1 MPKKYRFNRNQL
13 AAYIDAFA
21 GNSGEPVAIRD
32 IAHGANT
39 HIPQRVVS
47 LPVGS
52 PFAQDLAAHEALHI
66 TSTSPT
72 AARYLDEGTMMILNS
87 LEDGRMERRSFH
99 KKRGLRVQFQ
109 RNLVD
114 QTIPQVQAEAWIIQ
128 AIKSLYLEVA
138 GYEYD
143 SQILKPRAREL
154 AKKFRESGLRDAA
167 RAAKTTEE
175 LLPIVERVFP
185 LFDEVADQIAS
196 RGRKAKAEPKPQIS
210 QEGAGKGSPN
220 PRTGVQEPRSGAQS
234 QGVGSDGS
242 QPQNASPSA
251 SNQNGQNQGSVQGA
265 ASGGNPSTPEIKE
278 TESSTYDADERR
290 HEGEAM
296 QRMGGETQVSDPRR
310 EINNDGKN
318 DKVVGGATSDSIRRR
333 ARSLAKKLDALK
345 PEATL
350 WSDNVEQSTYFAPQ
364 TNVTATPLAATSPIN
379 KVDWDLKSGADEYGR
394 VKVSIG
400 SGKVGYDGKSVNVVA
415 VERSEYYHSGDFLE
429 KDKAGAANMV
439 AQVGGYANAL
449 AMQMRTFSQTN
460 AGRKHRQ
467 FARSGK
473 LDTRRASQGSLGKLD
488 IFREPHTGRN
498 GGSAFVLSVDLSGS
512 MTEGAAHTS
521 YLKDFAEEVN
531 KHEASVFRLAQDWI
545 NNGHK
550 DKLDLVAA
558 RREMYGRRGII
569 PPLYYALQSAALM
582 SSALSRSAIAHEVH
596 TFSDWRVG
604 IAKRFNDPLTHE
616 TLANMWLWG
625 GGGTPAAEGLAL
637 AWERLKGVD
646 AKKRVVIQFT
656 DGAVAENVK
665 DLIADIKREG
675 GIVIGVGIGTY
686 GADEDN
692 RRMYPEFIDC
702 KDPSELPTK
711 MATLLRK
718 LTLRGIIG
726 E

>member
-72 AARYLDEGTMMILNS
+72 AARHLDEGTMMILNS
-87 LEDGRMERRSFH
+87 LEDGRMERKSFH

-196 RGRKAKAEPKPQIS
+196 RGRKAKAEAKPQIAP
-210 QEGAGKGSPN
+210 EGAGQGMPN
-220 PRTGVQEPRSGAQS
+220 PRTGGQEPRSGAQS

-242 QPQNASPSA
+242 QPQNAAPSA
-251 SNQNGQNQGSVQGA
+251 SNQNGGSVSGA
-265 ASGGNPSTPEIKE
+265 ASGGNPTSQQVHE
-278 TESSTYDADERR
+278 TESTTYDADERR
-290 HEGEAM
+290 HEMEAN
-296 QRMGGETQVSDPRR
+296 QRMGGETQVSDSRR
-310 EINNDGKN
+310 DINTDGKN

-333 ARSLAKKLDALK
+333 ARSLAKKLDSLK

-350 WSDNVEQSTYFAPQ
+350 WGDNVEQSTYFAPQ
-364 TNVTATPLAATSPIN
+364 TDVIAAPVRGNSPIN
-379 KVDWDLKSGADEYGR
+379 KLDWDLKTGTDQYGR
-394 VKVSIG
+394 VQVSIG
-400 SGKVGYDGKSVNVVA
+400 SGKVGYDGKYVNVVP
-415 VERSEYYHSGDFLE
+415 VERNEYYHSKDDETLKQE
-429 KDKAGAANMV
+429 KSAAANMV

-473 LDTRRASQGSLGKLD
+473 LDTRRASQGTLGKLD

-521 YLKDFAEEVN
+521 YLKDFAEALN
-531 KHEASVFRLAQDWI
+531 SHEASVFRLAQDWI

-550 DKLDLVAA
+550 DKLDLDAA
-558 RREMYGRRGII
+558 RKEMYGRRGIV
-569 PPLYYALQSAALM
+569 PPIYYALQSTALM
-582 SSALSRSAIAHEVH
+582 SSALSRSNIAHEVH

-604 IAKRFNDPLTHE
+604 IAKRFSDPLTHE
-616 TLANMWLWG
+616 TLANMWMWG
-625 GGGTPAAEGLAL
+625 GGGTPAAEGLAM
-637 AWERLKGVD
+637 AWERLKAVD

-665 DLIADIKREG
+665 DLIQDIKREG
-675 GIVIGVGIGTY
+675 GIVIGVGIGAY
-686 GADEDN
+686 GTDEDN

-711 MATLLRK
+711 MASLLRK